1 MPKYNVI
8 ALVDC
13 NNFFASCEV
22 LFRPELRGKPV
33 CVLSNNDGCI
43 VARSNEAKA
52 LGVKMGMPY
61 FMAKKQFKNVT
72 YLSGNHARYNE
83 ISKRVMT
90 KLYDYTP
97 AVEVYSIDEAFLDLG
112 GTRKLHRCSY
122 EEIIKKIRREIKED
136 IGIDVSIG
144 LSYSKT
150 LAKLACEKAKE
161 LNKKDPSA
169 GTYKIGF
176 KQIKEELKRTPI
188 EDIWGVGANTASLLR
203 KHYITSAQSF
213 TEQNDAWIKR
223 VLGKVGL
230 DLKYELSGECI
241 SPVCPDETLP
251 KSIQKTSSFA
261 NFTSD
266 KTYIINALNYHC
278 HRVCKKLRFHGL
290 RSGVISIML
299 RAKDFYVLSAKTSL
313 ETPSNS
319 EFEFNL
325 KIKELLDKIY
335 NPNTIYRSCGVTA
348 LKLCGE
354 DSCQLSIFNSQRLEK
369 NQKLSDAWDK
379 IEEKFGRS
387 KLHLGTNALE
397 LNKTLQ

>member
-13 NNFFASCEV
+13 NNFFASCEI
-22 LFRPELRGKPV
+22 LFRPELKGKPV

-52 LGVKMGMPY
+52 LGIKMGMPY

-97 AVEVYSIDEAFLDLG
+97 TVEVYSIDEAFLDLG
-112 GTRKLHRCSY
+112 GTRRLHRCSY
-122 EEIIKKIRREIKED
+122 EEIIEKIRKDIKED

-161 LNKKDPSA
+161 LNKKDSSI
-169 GTYKIGF
+169 GTYKIGYRE
-176 KQIKEELKRTPI
+176 IKEELKNTSI
-188 EDIWGVGANTASLLR
+188 EDIWGVGANTAALLR
-203 KHYITSAQSF
+203 KHYISSAYSF
-213 TEQNDAWIKR
+213 ISQNDSWIKR
-223 VLGKVGL
+223 IMGKVGL
-230 DLKYELSGECI
+230 DLKYELLGECV
-241 SPVCPDETLP
+241 SPVNP
-251 KSIQKTSSFA
+251 IQKTASFA

-266 KTYIINALNYHC
+266 KNYIINALNYHC
-278 HRVCKKLRFHGL
+278 HRVCKKLRFHSL
-290 RSGVISIML
+290 TSGVISIML
-299 RAKDFYVLSAKTSL
+299 RTKDFYILSAKVSL
-313 ETPSNS
+313 ETPTNS

-325 KIKELLDKIY
+325 KIKEMLDEIY
-335 NPNTIYRSCGVTA
+335 NPNIIYRSCGVTA
-348 LKLCGE
+348 LKLSSQ
-354 DSCQLSIFNSQRLEK
+354 DSCQLSVFNSQRLEK
-369 NQKLSDAWDK
+369 NQKLSDVWDK

-387 KLHLGTNALE
+387 KIHLGTNG
-397 LNKTLQ
+397 LN

>member
-13 NNFFASCEV
+13 NNFFASCEI
-22 LFRPELRGKPV
+22 LFNPKLKGKPV

-52 LGVKMGMPY
+52 LGIKMGMPY
-61 FMAKKQFKNVT
+61 FMAKKQFKNAI

-83 ISKRVMT
+83 ISKRVMS

-97 AVEVYSIDEAFLDLG
+97 NVEVYSIDEAFLDLG

-122 EEIIKKIRREIKED
+122 EEIIEKIRLDIKND

-161 LNKKDPSA
+161 INKKNPKV
-169 GTYKIGF
+169 GTYKIGY
-176 KQIKEELKRTPI
+176 KKIKDELKITPI
-188 EDIWGVGANTASLLR
+188 EDIWGVGFNTASLLR
-203 KHYITSAQSF
+203 KHYISSAYNF
-213 TEQNDAWIKR
+213 VTQNDAWIKR

-230 DLKYELSGECI
+230 DLKYELLGEST
-241 SPVCPDETLP
+241 SPVNPNEALP
-251 KSIQKTSSFA
+251 KSIQKTASFA

-278 HRVCKKLRFHGL
+278 HRVCKKLRHHGL
-290 RSGVISIML
+290 MSGVISVML
-299 RAKDFYVLSAKTSL
+299 RAKDFYVLSAKTTL
-313 ETPSNS
+313 EVPTNS

-325 KIKELLDKIY
+325 KIKELFDEIY
-335 NPNTIYRSCGVTA
+335 NPNIVYRSCGVTA
-348 LKLCGE
+348 LKLT
-354 DSCQLSIFNSQRLEK
+354 CQNDCQMSLFNSERIEK

-387 KLHLGTNALE
+387 KLHLGTNAL
-397 LNKTLQ
+397 N

>member
-22 LFRPELRGKPV
+22 LFRPELKGKPV

-61 FMAKKQFKNVT
+61 FMAKKQFKNIT

-97 AVEVYSIDEAFLDLG
+97 TVEVYSIDEAFLDLG

-122 EEIIKKIRREIKED
+122 GEIIEKIRKDIKEE

-161 LNKKDPSA
+161 LNKKDSSI
-169 GTYKIGF
+169 GTYKIGYRE
-176 KQIKEELKRTPI
+176 IKEELKNTSI
-188 EDIWGVGANTASLLR
+188 EDIWGVGANTAALLR
-203 KHYITSAQSF
+203 KHYISSAYSF
-213 TEQNDAWIKR
+213 TSQNDAWIKR
-223 VLGKVGL
+223 VMGKVGL
-230 DLKYELSGECI
+230 DLKYELLGECT
-241 SPVCPDETLP
+241 SPVNPNETLP
-251 KSIQKTSSFA
+251 KSIQKTASFA

-266 KTYIINALNYHC
+266 KNYIINALNYHC
-278 HRVCKKLRFHGL
+278 HRVCKKLRFHSL
-290 RSGVISIML
+290 TSGVISIML
-299 RAKDFYVLSAKTSL
+299 RTKDFYILSAKVSL
-313 ETPSNS
+313 ETPTNS

-325 KIKELLDKIY
+325 KIKEMLDEIY
-335 NPNTIYRSCGVTA
+335 NPNIIYRSCGVTA
-348 LKLCGE
+348 LKLSSQ
-354 DSCQLSIFNSQRLEK
+354 DSCQLSVFNSQRLEK
-369 NQKLSDAWDK
+369 NQKLSDVWDK

-387 KLHLGTNALE
+387 KIHLGTNGLS
-397 LNKTLQ
+397 

>member
-13 NNFFASCEV
+13 NNFFASCEI
-22 LFRPELRGKPV
+22 LFNPELKGKPV

-52 LGVKMGMPY
+52 LGIKMGMPY
-61 FMAKKQFKNVT
+61 FMAKKQFKNVV

-97 AVEVYSIDEAFLDLG
+97 NVEVYSIDEAFLDLG

-122 EEIIKKIRREIKED
+122 EEIIEKIRLDIKND

-161 LNKKDPSA
+161 INKKNPKI
-169 GTYKIGF
+169 GTYKIGY
-176 KQIKEELKRTPI
+176 KKIKDELKITPI
-188 EDIWGVGANTASLLR
+188 EDIWGVGFNTASLLR
-203 KHYITSAQSF
+203 KHYISSAYNF
-213 TEQNDAWIKR
+213 TVQNDAWIKR
-223 VLGKVGL
+223 VMGKVGL
-230 DLKYELSGECI
+230 DLKYELLGECV
-241 SPVCPDETLP
+241 SPVNPNETLP
-251 KSIQKTSSFA
+251 KSIQKTASFA

-266 KTYIINALNYHC
+266 KTFIANALSYHC
-278 HRVCKKLRFHGL
+278 HRVCKKLRHHGL
-290 RSGVISIML
+290 MSGVVSIML
-299 RAKDFYVLSAKTSL
+299 RAKDFYVLSSKTTL
-313 ETPSNS
+313 ETPTNS

-325 KIKELLDKIY
+325 KIKEMLDEIY
-335 NPNTIYRSCGVTA
+335 NPNIIYRSCGVTA
-348 LKLCGE
+348 LKLTCKN
-354 DSCQLSIFNSQRLEK
+354 SYQMSLFNSERIEK

-379 IEEKFGRS
+379 IEEKFGHS
-387 KLHLGTNALE
+387 KLHLGTNAL
-397 LNKTLQ
+397 N

>member
-22 LFRPELRGKPV
+22 LFRPELKGKPV

-61 FMAKKQFKNVT
+61 FMAKKQFKNIT

-97 AVEVYSIDEAFLDLG
+97 TVEVYSIDEAFLDLG
-112 GTRKLHRCSY
+112 GTRRLHRCSY
-122 EEIIKKIRREIKED
+122 EEIIEKIRKDIKEE

-161 LNKKDPSA
+161 LNKKDSSI
-169 GTYKIGF
+169 GTCKIGYRE
-176 KQIKEELKRTPI
+176 IKEELKNTSI
-188 EDIWGVGANTASLLR
+188 EDIWGVGANTAALLR
-203 KHYITSAQSF
+203 KHYISSAYSF
-213 TEQNDAWIKR
+213 TSQNDAWIKR
-223 VLGKVGL
+223 IMGKVGL
-230 DLKYELSGECI
+230 DLKYELLGECI
-241 SPVCPDETLP
+241 SPVNPNETLP
-251 KSIQKTSSFA
+251 KSIQKTASFA

-266 KTYIINALNYHC
+266 KNYIINALNYHC
-278 HRVCKKLRFHGL
+278 HRVCKKLRFHSL
-290 RSGVISIML
+290 TSGVISIML
-299 RAKDFYVLSAKTSL
+299 RTKDFYILSAKVSL
-313 ETPSNS
+313 ETPTNS

-325 KIKELLDKIY
+325 KIKEMLDEIY
-335 NPNTIYRSCGVTA
+335 NPNIIYRSCGVTA
-348 LKLCGE
+348 LKLSSQ
-354 DSCQLSIFNSQRLEK
+354 DSCQLSVFNSQRLEK
-369 NQKLSDAWDK
+369 NQKLSDVWDK

-387 KLHLGTNALE
+387 KIHLGTNG
-397 LNKTLQ
+397 LN

>member
-1 MPKYNVI
+1 MPKYNII

-13 NNFFASCEV
+13 NNFFASCEI
-22 LFRPELRGKPV
+22 LFNPELKGKPV

-52 LGVKMGMPY
+52 LGIKMGMPY
-61 FMAKKQFKNVT
+61 FMAKKQFKNVV

-97 AVEVYSIDEAFLDLG
+97 NVEVYSIDEAFLDLG

-122 EEIIKKIRREIKED
+122 EEIIEKIRLDIKND

-161 LNKKDPSA
+161 INKKNPKI
-169 GTYKIGF
+169 GTYKIGY
-176 KQIKEELKRTPI
+176 KKIKDELKITPI
-188 EDIWGVGANTASLLR
+188 EDIWGVGFNTASLLR
-203 KHYITSAQSF
+203 KHYISSAYNF
-213 TEQNDAWIKR
+213 TTQNDAWIKR
-223 VLGKVGL
+223 VMGKVGL
-230 DLKYELSGECI
+230 DLKYELLGECV
-241 SPVCPDETLP
+241 SPVNPNETLP
-251 KSIQKTSSFA
+251 KSIQKTASFA

-266 KTYIINALNYHC
+266 KTFIANALSYHC
-278 HRVCKKLRFHGL
+278 HRVCKKLRHHGL
-290 RSGVISIML
+290 MCGVVSIML
-299 RAKDFYVLSAKTSL
+299 RTKEFYILSSKTTL
-313 ETPSNS
+313 ETPTNS

-325 KIKELLDKIY
+325 KIKEMLDEIY
-335 NPNTIYRSCGVTA
+335 NPNIIYRSCGVTA
-348 LKLCGE
+348 LKLTCE
-354 DSCQLSIFNSQRLEK
+354 NSYQMSLFNSERIEK

-387 KLHLGTNALE
+387 KLHLGTNAL
-397 LNKTLQ
+397 N

>member
-13 NNFFASCEV
+13 NNFFASCEI
-22 LFRPELRGKPV
+22 LFNPELKGKPV

-52 LGVKMGMPY
+52 LGIKMGMPY
-61 FMAKKQFKNVT
+61 FMAKKQFKNVV

-97 AVEVYSIDEAFLDLG
+97 NVEVYSIDEAFLDLG

-122 EEIIKKIRREIKED
+122 EEIIEKIRLDIKND

-161 LNKKDPSA
+161 INKKNPKI
-169 GTYKIGF
+169 GTYKIGY
-176 KQIKEELKRTPI
+176 KKIKDELKITPI
-188 EDIWGVGANTASLLR
+188 EDIWGVGFNTASLLR
-203 KHYITSAQSF
+203 KHYISSAYNF
-213 TEQNDAWIKR
+213 TTQNDAWIKR
-223 VLGKVGL
+223 VMGKVGL
-230 DLKYELSGECI
+230 DLKYELLGECV
-241 SPVCPDETLP
+241 SPVNPNETLP
-251 KSIQKTSSFA
+251 KSIQKTASFA
-261 NFTSD
+261 SFTSD
-266 KTYIINALNYHC
+266 KTYIANALSYHC
-278 HRVCKKLRFHGL
+278 HRVCKKLRHHGL
-290 RSGVISIML
+290 MSGVVSIML
-299 RAKDFYVLSAKTSL
+299 RAKDFYVLSSKTTL
-313 ETPSNS
+313 ETPTNS

-325 KIKELLDKIY
+325 KIKEMFDEIY
-335 NPNTIYRSCGVTA
+335 NPNIIYRSCGVTA
-348 LKLCGE
+348 LKLTCE
-354 DSCQLSIFNSQRLEK
+354 NSYQMSLFNSERIEK

-387 KLHLGTNALE
+387 KLHLGTNAL
-397 LNKTLQ
+397 N

>member
-1 MPKYNVI
+1 MSKYNVI

-22 LFRPELRGKPV
+22 LFRPELKGKPV

-61 FMAKKQFKNVT
+61 FMAKKQFKNIT

-97 AVEVYSIDEAFLDLG
+97 TVEVYSIDEAFLDLG
-112 GTRKLHRCSY
+112 GTRRLHRCSY
-122 EEIIKKIRREIKED
+122 EEIIEKIRKDIKEE

-161 LNKKDPSA
+161 LNKKDSSI
-169 GTYKIGF
+169 GTYKIGYRE
-176 KQIKEELKRTPI
+176 IKEELKNTSI
-188 EDIWGVGANTASLLR
+188 EDIWGVGANTAALLR
-203 KHYITSAQSF
+203 KHYISSAYSF
-213 TEQNDAWIKR
+213 ASQNDAWIKR
-223 VLGKVGL
+223 VMGKVGL
-230 DLKYELSGECI
+230 DLKYELLGECI
-241 SPVCPDETLP
+241 SPVNPNETLP
-251 KSIQKTSSFA
+251 KSIQKTASFA

-266 KTYIINALNYHC
+266 KNYIINALNYHC
-278 HRVCKKLRFHGL
+278 HRVCKKLRFHSL
-290 RSGVISIML
+290 TSGVISIML
-299 RAKDFYVLSAKTSL
+299 RTKDFYILSAKVSL
-313 ETPSNS
+313 ETPTNS

-325 KIKELLDKIY
+325 KIKEMLDEIY
-335 NPNTIYRSCGVTA
+335 NPNIIYRSCGVTA
-348 LKLCGE
+348 LKLSSQ
-354 DSCQLSIFNSQRLEK
+354 DSCQLSVFNSQRLEK
-369 NQKLSDAWDK
+369 NQKLSDVWDK

-387 KLHLGTNALE
+387 KIHLGTNG
-397 LNKTLQ
+397 LN

>member
-22 LFRPELRGKPV
+22 LFRPELKGKPV

-61 FMAKKQFKNVT
+61 FMAKKQFKNIT

-97 AVEVYSIDEAFLDLG
+97 TVEVYSIDEAFLDLG
-112 GTRKLHRCSY
+112 GTRRLHRCSY
-122 EEIIKKIRREIKED
+122 EEIIEKIRKDIKEE

-161 LNKKDPSA
+161 LNKKDSSI
-169 GTYKIGF
+169 GTYKIGYRE
-176 KQIKEELKRTPI
+176 IKEELKNTSI
-188 EDIWGVGANTASLLR
+188 EDIWGVGANTAALLR
-203 KHYITSAQSF
+203 KHYISSAYSF
-213 TEQNDAWIKR
+213 ASQNDAWIKR
-223 VLGKVGL
+223 VMGKVGL
-230 DLKYELSGECI
+230 DLKYELLGECT
-241 SPVCPDETLP
+241 SPVNPNETLP
-251 KSIQKTSSFA
+251 KSIQKTASFA

-266 KTYIINALNYHC
+266 KNYIINALNYHC
-278 HRVCKKLRFHGL
+278 HRVCKKLRFHSL
-290 RSGVISIML
+290 TSGVISIML
-299 RAKDFYVLSAKTSL
+299 RTKDFYILSAKVSL
-313 ETPSNS
+313 ETPTNS

-325 KIKELLDKIY
+325 KIKEMLDEIY
-335 NPNTIYRSCGVTA
+335 NPNIIYRSCGVTA
-348 LKLCGE
+348 LKLSSQ
-354 DSCQLSIFNSQRLEK
+354 DSCQLSVFNSQRLEK
-369 NQKLSDAWDK
+369 NQKLSDVWDK

-387 KLHLGTNALE
+387 KIHLGTNG
-397 LNKTLQ
+397 LN

>member
-22 LFRPELRGKPV
+22 LFRPELKGKPV

-61 FMAKKQFKNVT
+61 FMAKKQFRGVI

-83 ISKRVMT
+83 ISKRTMT

-97 AVEVYSIDEAFLDLG
+97 SVEVYSIDEAFLDLS

-122 EEIIKKIRREIKED
+122 EEIIEKIRSDIKNE

-169 GTYKIGF
+169 GTYKIGY
-176 KQIKEELKRTPI
+176 KKIKDELKITPI
-188 EDIWGVGANTASLLR
+188 EDIWGVGFNTAALLR
-203 KHYITSAQSF
+203 KHYISSAYDF
-213 TEQNDAWIKR
+213 CAQNDAWIKR
-223 VLGKVGL
+223 VMGKVGL
-230 DLKYELSGECI
+230 DLKYELLGENVN
-241 SPVCPDETLP
+241 PVNPNDALP

-278 HRVCKKLRFHGL
+278 HRVCKKLRYHGL
-290 RSGVISIML
+290 KSSVVGIML
-299 RAKDFYVLSAKTSL
+299 RTKDFYVLSTKTTL

-319 EFEFNL
+319 EFEFNF
-325 KIKELLDKIY
+325 KIKEMLDEIY
-335 NPNTIYRSCGVTA
+335 NPNIIYRSCGVTA
-348 LKLCGE
+348 FKLSNE
-354 DSCQLSIFNSQRLEK
+354 DTYQMSLFNSCRVEK

-379 IEEKFGRS
+379 IEKKFGAS
-387 KLHLGTNALE
+387 KLHLGTNALS
-397 LNKTLQ
+397 

>member
-22 LFRPELRGKPV
+22 LFRPELKGKPV

-52 LGVKMGMPY
+52 LGIKMGMPY

-83 ISKRVMT
+83 ISKRVMA

-97 AVEVYSIDEAFLDLG
+97 TVEVYSIDEAFLDLG
-112 GTRKLHRCSY
+112 GTRRLHRCSY
-122 EEIIKKIRREIKED
+122 EEIIEKIRKDIKEE

-161 LNKKDPSA
+161 LNKKDSSI
-169 GTYKIGF
+169 GTYKIGYRE
-176 KQIKEELKRTPI
+176 IKEELKNTSI
-188 EDIWGVGANTASLLR
+188 EDIWGVGANTAALLR
-203 KHYITSAQSF
+203 KHYISSACSF
-213 TEQNDAWIKR
+213 TSQNDAWIKR
-223 VLGKVGL
+223 VMGKVGL
-230 DLKYELSGECI
+230 DLKYELLGECI
-241 SPVCPDETLP
+241 SPVNPNETLP
-251 KSIQKTSSFA
+251 KSIQKTASFA

-266 KTYIINALNYHC
+266 KNYIINALNYHC
-278 HRVCKKLRFHGL
+278 HRVCKKLRFHSL
-290 RSGVISIML
+290 TSGVISIML
-299 RAKDFYVLSAKTSL
+299 RTKDFYILSAKVSL
-313 ETPSNS
+313 ETPTNS

-325 KIKELLDKIY
+325 KIKEMLDEIY
-335 NPNTIYRSCGVTA
+335 NPNIIYRSCGVTA
-348 LKLCGE
+348 LKLSSQ
-354 DSCQLSIFNSQRLEK
+354 DSCQLSVFNSQRLEK
-369 NQKLSDAWDK
+369 NQKLSDVWDK

-387 KLHLGTNALE
+387 KIHLGTNG
-397 LNKTLQ
+397 LN

>member
-1 MPKYNVI
+1 MPKYNII

-13 NNFFASCEV
+13 NNFFASCEI
-22 LFRPELRGKPV
+22 LFNPELKGKPV

-52 LGVKMGMPY
+52 LGIKMGMPY
-61 FMAKKQFKNVT
+61 FMAKKQFKNVV

-97 AVEVYSIDEAFLDLG
+97 NVEVYSIDEAFLDLG

-122 EEIIKKIRREIKED
+122 EEIIEKIRLDIKND

-161 LNKKDPSA
+161 INKKNPKI
-169 GTYKIGF
+169 GTYKIGY
-176 KQIKEELKRTPI
+176 KKIKDELKITPI
-188 EDIWGVGANTASLLR
+188 EDIWGVGFNTASLLR
-203 KHYITSAQSF
+203 KHYISSAYNF
-213 TEQNDAWIKR
+213 TVQNDAWIKR
-223 VLGKVGL
+223 VMGKVGL
-230 DLKYELSGECI
+230 DLKYELLGECV
-241 SPVCPDETLP
+241 SPVNPNETLP
-251 KSIQKTSSFA
+251 KSIQKTASFA

-266 KTYIINALNYHC
+266 KTFIANALSYHC
-278 HRVCKKLRFHGL
+278 HRVCKKLRHHGL
-290 RSGVISIML
+290 MSGVVSIML
-299 RAKDFYVLSAKTSL
+299 RAKDFYVLSSKTTL
-313 ETPSNS
+313 ETPTNS

-325 KIKELLDKIY
+325 KIKEMLDEIY
-335 NPNTIYRSCGVTA
+335 NPNIIYRSCGVTA
-348 LKLCGE
+348 LKLTCE
-354 DSCQLSIFNSQRLEK
+354 NSYQMSLFNSERIEK

-387 KLHLGTNALE
+387 KLHLGTNAL
-397 LNKTLQ
+397 N

>member
-22 LFRPELRGKPV
+22 LFRPELKGKPV

-61 FMAKKQFKNVT
+61 FMAKKQFKNIT

-97 AVEVYSIDEAFLDLG
+97 TVEVYSIDEAFLDLG
-112 GTRKLHRCSY
+112 GTRRLHRCSY
-122 EEIIKKIRREIKED
+122 EEIIEKIRKDIKEE

-161 LNKKDPSA
+161 LNKKDSSI
-169 GTYKIGF
+169 GTYKIGYRE
-176 KQIKEELKRTPI
+176 IKEELKNTSI
-188 EDIWGVGANTASLLR
+188 EDIWGVGANTAALLR
-203 KHYITSAQSF
+203 KHYISSACSF
-213 TEQNDAWIKR
+213 TSQNDAWIKR
-223 VLGKVGL
+223 VMGKVGL
-230 DLKYELSGECI
+230 DLKYELLGECT
-241 SPVCPDETLP
+241 SPVNPNETLP
-251 KSIQKTSSFA
+251 KSIQKTASFA

-266 KTYIINALNYHC
+266 KNYIINALNYHC
-278 HRVCKKLRFHGL
+278 HRVCKKLRFHSL
-290 RSGVISIML
+290 TSGVISIML
-299 RAKDFYVLSAKTSL
+299 RTKDFYILSAKVSL
-313 ETPSNS
+313 ETPTNS

-325 KIKELLDKIY
+325 KIKEMLDEIY
-335 NPNTIYRSCGVTA
+335 NPNIIYRSCGVTA
-348 LKLCGE
+348 LKLSSQ
-354 DSCQLSIFNSQRLEK
+354 DSCQLSVFNSQRLEK
-369 NQKLSDAWDK
+369 NQKLSDVWDK

-387 KLHLGTNALE
+387 KIHLGTNG
-397 LNKTLQ
+397 LN